1 MIDED
6 LEPTEIDDDRMDW
19 VTSIYW
25 AITTMTTIGYGDISA
40 GSSFPVQLDFVVT
53 RASARLGSCSSSAG
67 LYAQGLTSHLI
78 EV

>member
-1 MIDED
+1 
-6 LEPTEIDDDRMDW
+6 MD
-19 VTSIYW
+19 V
-25 AITTMTTIGYGDISA
+25 TTIGYGDISA

>member
-40 GSSFPVQLDFVVT
+40 GSL
-53 RASARLGSCSSSAG
+53 
-67 LYAQGLTSHLI
+67 HK
-78 EV
+78 